1 MAAFEYRCLD
11 HKGKMRKGTMEADS
25 ARWVRQKLRE
35 KGWVPVA
42 VEELQ
47 GQTQRTRLFSRSGKL
62 NTAQQALSTRLIVTL
77 IRSVLPVEEAL
88 SSMANL
94 HEKHY
99 VVHILLGVRSK
110 VMEGYSLAASIANYP
125 KAFNQM

>member
-42 VEELQ
+42 VEEIQ
-47 GQTQRTRLFSRSGKL
+47 GQTKRTGLFSRSGNL
-62 NTAQQALSTRLIVTL
+62 NTAQQALITRRWATL
-77 IRSVLPVEEAL
+77 IRSGLPWEEAL
-88 SSMANL
+88 SSVARHQNRG
-94 HEKHY
+94 HGGK
-99 VVHILLGVRSK
+99 
-110 VMEGYSLAASIANYP
+110 
-125 KAFNQM
+125 FC